1 MPSTF
6 RKWNWARPAPTP
18 AITPPQKL
26 DNLQKLQRSEVRII
40 GIITTIFTW
49 EDDELFFTPVLCSPH
64 RTQMFHRGG
73 GGREHR
79 LRTLP
84 RYAFHHHG
92 QCQCK
97 KKIVFLSLSVLSPLT
112 SSIKLVF
119 VCLDSG
125 GDGDHVVGCGFSR
138 DPLRVASGG
147 LAGGFGLHGEE
158 LVQSGHFILLSLEH

>member
-1 MPSTF
+1 M
-6 RKWNWARPAPTP
+6 
-18 AITPPQKL
+18 
-26 DNLQKLQRSEVRII
+26 
-40 GIITTIFTW
+40 
-49 EDDELFFTPVLCSPH
+49 
-64 RTQMFHRGG
+64 
-73 GGREHR
+73 
-79 LRTLP
+79 
-84 RYAFHHHG
+84 
-92 QCQCK
+92 
-97 KKIVFLSLSVLSPLT
+97 FLSLSVLSPLT